1 MIYATVQINSSN
13 PNSIVGQYQVS
24 RLGKSD
30 VHTDQ
35 FQRDWNECLAIRKE
49 SGMSTGGI
57 EDIAWMIHALSKYG
71 WVFKAIP
78 CSIFVSV

>member
-1 MIYATVQINSSN
+1 MIYATVQIDSN
-13 PNSIVGQYQVS
+13 YPKTIVGQVS
-24 RLGKSD
+24 RLGKTD
-30 VHTDQ
+30 VNIDQ
-35 FQRDWNECLAIRKE
+35 FQKDWNECLVIRKE